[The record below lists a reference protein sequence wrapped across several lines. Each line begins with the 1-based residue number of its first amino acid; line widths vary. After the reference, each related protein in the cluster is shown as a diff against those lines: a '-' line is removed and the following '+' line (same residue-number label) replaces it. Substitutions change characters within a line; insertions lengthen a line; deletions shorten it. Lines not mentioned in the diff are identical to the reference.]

1 MKIKSIIFVLVLFI
15 LPLSVQGFSGDYN
28 VLSPDGNLALK
39 IFLKNNK
46 IHYEIDWFG
55 KKMIKTSTLD
65 YFEDDD
71 VVVERHKLSNVDK
84 HWETVWGQ
92 QKKIRNHYQELEL
105 SIASNN
111 TKSRFLA
118 RVYNDGIAFRFILD
132 SSNKPKNIL
141 WECSYITKEN
151 SKFYLPNGEKEPL
164 GPITIEAL
172 YSEQIKPG
180 KRGKKKHLHIPL
192 VVETPEH
199 LYMAIFESDLYA
211 AKGFQ
216 TMKIEAD
223 VKRNA
228 IVSKNKAITTET
240 ELKSPWRVIL
250 LGKTIGDFIVNN
262 VAINLAT
269 PNILENSD
277 WVKPGKSLW
286 DWRVHGYRAKDG
298 FTYGINNE
306 SYYRFIDF
314 AAANNIEYFLIDDAW
329 YTDVNLGSIEMS
341 EKLDLEKVIAYA
353 NKKDVDI
360 FLYYDRRKGSYGDE
374 KLFEYYKSL
383 GVKGIKYGFMGNK
396 ADFTRDA
403 IQLSAESN
411 LLIDFHDGPVP
422 LAGITRTFP
431 NAITREYCHA
441 QQDSK
446 KAFTPKTFVRMALI
460 NAIQG
465 PLDMNNGI
473 FDISGVNAK
482 ERQKGPRKPNSLHT
496 TVTAEAART
505 LIIFSGLVCLPDAP
519 EAYDA
524 KQDLFEFIK
533 KMPVGKWDESKVLH
547 AKIDGY
553 LSTAR
558 RSGEEWFIGSVHV
571 NGGVLEIPL
580 GFLEE
585 DKIYEIT
592 FYEDT
597 KQTNSKTNPEAYQVR
612 TASIKKGAIIKAK
625 MVAGGGHC
633 MWIKPKN

>member
-1 MKIKSIIFVLVLFI
+1 MKINSLIFFLALFI
-15 LPLSVQGFSGDYN
+15 SSFAMQGASTDYQ
-28 VLSPDGNLALK
+28 VKSPDGNVVLK
-39 IFLKNNK
+39 VFLKNNK
-46 IHYEIDWFG
+46 LNYEIDWSG
-55 KKMIKTSTLD
+55 KKMMQTSTLE
-65 YFEDDD
+65 YFNGEE
-71 VVVERHKLSNVDK
+71 VIVENHKISNEDK
-84 HWETVWGQ
+84 HWEAVWGQ
-92 QKKIRNHYQELEL
+92 QKKMRDHYQELEL

-111 TKSRFLA
+111 TKSKFLA
-118 RVYNDGIAFRFILD
+118 RVYNDGVAFRFILD
-132 SSNKPKNIL
+132 KSSNAKDIL
-141 WECSYITKEN
+141 WQCNYSPQKK

-164 GPITIEAL
+164 GPISIEEL
-172 YSEQIKPG
+172 YAAQIKPG
-180 KRGKKKHLHIPL
+180 KRGKKTHLHIPL
-192 VVETPEH
+192 VVETPDKMF
-199 LYMAIFESDLYA
+199 MAIFESDLYA

-216 TMKIEAD
+216 TMKIETD
-223 VKRNA
+223 VKANA
-228 IVSKNKAITTET
+228 IVSKNSAVATST
-240 ELKSPWRVIL
+240 ELTSPWRVIL
-250 LGKTIGDFIVNN
+250 LGKTMGDLVVNN

-269 PNILENSD
+269 PNKLENSD

-286 DWRVHGYRAKDG
+286 DWRVHGYTTKDG

-314 AAANNIEYFLIDDAW
+314 AAANNIDYFLIDDAW
-329 YTDVNLGSIEMS
+329 YTDVEPGNIEMS
-341 EKLDLEKVIAYA
+341 KELDLAKVIAYA
-353 NKKDVDI
+353 KKKEVEI
-360 FLYYDRRKGSYGDE
+360 FLYYDRRKGDYGDE

-383 GVKGIKYGFMGNK
+383 GVKGIKYGFRGNK

-403 IQLSAESN
+403 IELSSESN

-422 LAGITRTFP
+422 LAGITRTYP

-446 KAFTPKTFVRMALI
+446 KAFTPKAFVRMALI

-482 ERQKGPRKPNSLHT
+482 ERLKGPRKPNSLHT

-505 LIIFSGLVCLPDAP
+505 LIIFSGLVVLPDAP
-519 EAYDA
+519 EAYDT

-547 AKIDGY
+547 AKIDEY

-558 RSGEEWFIGSVHV
+558 RSGKEWFIGSVHV

-580 GFLEE
+580 DFLEE
-585 DKIYEIT
+585 DKNYTIT
-592 FYEDT
+592 YYEDT
-597 KQTNSKTNPEAYQVR
+597 LKTNSQTSPEAYQVR
-612 TASIKKGAIIKAK
+612 TETVKKGDFVKAK

-633 MWIKPKN
+633 MWIRPIN

>member
-1 MKIKSIIFVLVLFI
+1 MQGA
-15 LPLSVQGFSGDYN
+15 LSDYQ
-28 VLSPDGNLALK
+28 VKSPDGNVALK
-39 IFLKNNK
+39 VFLKNNK
-46 IHYEIDWFG
+46 LNYEIVWSG
-55 KKMIKTSTLD
+55 KKMIETSTLE
-65 YFEDDD
+65 YFNGEE
-71 VVVERHKLSNVDK
+71 VIVESHKISNEDK
-84 HWETVWGQ
+84 HWEAVWGQ
-92 QKKIRNHYQELEL
+92 QKNMRDHYQELEL
-105 SIASNN
+105 SISSNN
-111 TKSRFLA
+111 KKSKFLA
-118 RVYNDGIAFRFILD
+118 RVYNDGVAFRFILD
-132 SSNKPKNIL
+132 
-141 WECSYITKEN
+141 KEN
-151 SKFYLPNGEKEPL
+151 NTKDVLWQCTYSPKEKSHYYLPNGENEPL
-164 GPITIEAL
+164 GPLTIEGL
-172 YSEQIKPG
+172 NLEQLKTSR
-180 KRGKKKHLHIPL
+180 KGKKRELRIPL
-192 VVETPEH
+192 AVKTPDD
-199 LYMAIFESDLYA
+199 LYMAIFESDLYE

-223 VKRNA
+223 VKTNA
-228 IVSKNKAITTET
+228 IVSKNSAVATSTGLT
-240 ELKSPWRVIL
+240 SPWRVIL
-250 LGKTIGDFIVNN
+250 LGKTMGDLIVNN

-269 PNILENSD
+269 PNKLENSD

-286 DWRVHGYRAKDG
+286 DWRVHGYTAKDG

-314 AAANNIEYFLIDDAW
+314 AAENNIEYFLIDDAW
-329 YTDVNLGSIEMS
+329 YTDVEPGNIEMS
-341 EKLDLEKVIAYA
+341 EKLDLAKVIAYA
-353 NKKDVDI
+353 KKKDVAI
-360 FLYYDRRKGSYGDE
+360 FLYYDRRKGNYGDE

-396 ADFTRDA
+396 PDFTRNA
-403 IQLSAESN
+403 IESSAESN

-422 LAGITRTFP
+422 LAGITRTYP
-431 NAITREYCHA
+431 NAVTREYCHA

-473 FDISGVNAK
+473 FDISGVNVG
-482 ERQKGPRKPNSLHT
+482 EREKGPRKPNSLHT

-505 LIIFSGLVCLPDAP
+505 LIVFSGLVVLPDAP

-571 NGGVLEIPL
+571 NGGILDIPL
-580 GFLEE
+580 DFLKEN
-585 DKIYEIT
+585 KSYTIT
-592 FYEDT
+592 YYEDAA
-597 KQTNSKTNPEAYQVR
+597 KTNSKTNPEAYQVR
-612 TASIKKGAIIKAK
+612 TSTVKKGDVIKAN

-633 MWIKPKN
+633 MWIRPTN